1 MENKSMKTLLKAT
14 ALAGMMLTAS
24 AGAAIDDNTLQ
35 VTGTVTPA
43 SCLPALSNGGEVNF
57 GNTISEK
64 LTQKDN
70 QLPPKTLTFTI
81 TCDHAAKVSLHMV
94 DNNTVGHRLM
104 VIKNAYH
111 NDDDNN
117 EAAYQFGIGKNSKG
131 DAVGAYSVTIAGS
144 PVVNGDAT
152 NVIVSAGGVWGYSQ
166 THAFTNGT
174 GVNALL
180 SVAKP
185 DGEIIPMAFK
195 VLEMT
200 LKINAAVASNTDVEM
215 TDAIEFDGSSTIVM
229 TYL

>member
-1 MENKSMKTLLKAT
+1 MENNSLKNLLKTT
-14 ALAGMMLTAS
+14 ALVSIMLTAS

-43 SCLPALSNGGEVNF
+43 SCVPALSDGGIVDF

-81 TCDHAAKVSLHMV
+81 NCGHAAKVSLHMV
-94 DNNTVGHRLM
+94 DNNTAGHRLM

-111 NDDDNN
+111 NDDDNK

-131 DAVGAYSVTIAGS
+131 DAVGAYSVTIVGS
-144 PVVNGDAT
+144 PVANRDAT
-152 NVIVSAGGVWGYSQ
+152 NVIVSAGGVWGDSQ

-174 GVNALL
+174 GVHALL

-185 DGEIIPMAFK
+185 DGEIVPMAINT
-195 VLEMT
+195 LEMT
-200 LKINAAVASNTDVEM
+200 LRINAAVASNTDVEM
-215 TDAIEFDGSSTIVM
+215 TDAIDFDGSSTIVM